1 MHKQNIKIT
10 EQNTENTK
18 LATTIQLL
26 SHEKEAAENSFM
38 ELKKSSGNY
47 EALLKEHEALKAAN
61 GEVNSLVMKATERRN
76 EIEVIQANIDAKNKE
91 IKQKEEAIKQLD
103 AHYKK
108 REEDL
113 ENHFKTESNRCD
125 DIFKTR
131 SADYDQRI
139 KTLEERAKQA
149 DKELV
154 QRQNDLKAKTSE
166 LASVVDA
173 IHEKERSREAIE
185 ASMKDFEAQLEGL
198 KQALVDCQTQY
209 DTAANI
215 ATMVADEKKRA
226 ADSDGKVVV
235 DSAALRAIEYLE
247 EVKQHI
253 KDEGVASLS
262 ELLIPTINKA
272 LWDVFWQ
279 KAIAKGVG
287 EPYSGVSGIYCL
299 VSVADDRIRYV
310 GQAVDIK
317 KRWVEH
323 AKKMLGGVGSEMP
336 KGELLYEKIT
346 RPDQVR

>member
-26 SHEKEAAENSFM
+26 SHEKEAAENSFI

-91 IKQKEEAIKQLD
+91 IKQKEDAIKQLD

-149 DKELV
+149 DEELV

-166 LASVVDA
+166 LVSVVDT
-173 IHEKERSREAIE
+173 IHEKERSREAME
-185 ASMKDFEAQLEGL
+185 ASMKDFEAQ
-198 KQALVDCQTQY
+198 
-209 DTAANI
+209 
-215 ATMVADEKKRA
+215 
-226 ADSDGKVVV
+226 
-235 DSAALRAIEYLE
+235 
-247 EVKQHI
+247 H
-253 KDEGVASLS
+253 
-262 ELLIPTINKA
+262 
-272 LWDVFWQ
+272 
-279 KAIAKGVG
+279 
-287 EPYSGVSGIYCL
+287 
-299 VSVADDRIRYV
+299 
-310 GQAVDIK
+310 
-317 KRWVEH
+317 
-323 AKKMLGGVGSEMP
+323 
-336 KGELLYEKIT
+336 
-346 RPDQVR
+346 

>member
-18 LATTIQLL
+18 LAITIQLL

-91 IKQKEEAIKQLD
+91 IKQKEDAIKQLD

-113 ENHFKTESNRCD
+113 ENHFKAESNRCD
-125 DIFKTR
+125 NAFKTR

-139 KTLEERAKQA
+139 KTLEKRAKQA
-149 DKELV
+149 DEELV

-173 IHEKERSREAIE
+173 IHEKERSREAME

-198 KQALVDCQTQY
+198 KQALVDCQAQD

-215 ATMVADEKKRA
+215 AAMVKRA

-279 KAIAKGVG
+279 KAIAKGIG

-317 KRWVEH
+317 KR
-323 AKKMLGGVGSEMP
+323 
-336 KGELLYEKIT
+336 
-346 RPDQVR
+346 

>member
-1 MHKQNIKIT
+1 MQ
-10 EQNTENTK
+10 
-18 LATTIQLL
+18 
-26 SHEKEAAENSFM
+26 
-38 ELKKSSGNY
+38 LKKSSGNY

-61 GEVNSLVMKATERRN
+61 GEVNSLVIKATECRN

-91 IKQKEEAIKQLD
+91 IKQKEDAIKQLD
-103 AHYKK
+103 EHYKK

-113 ENHFKTESNRCD
+113 ENHFKAESNRCD
-125 DIFKTR
+125 DTFKTR
-131 SADYDQRI
+131 SADYNQRI

-149 DKELV
+149 DEELV
-154 QRQNDLKAKTSE
+154 QCQNDLKAKTSE

-173 IHEKERSREAIE
+173 IHEKERSREAME
-185 ASMKDFEAQLEGL
+185 ASMKDFAAQLEEL
-198 KQALVDCQTQY
+198 KQALVDCQVQY

-215 ATMVADEKKRA
+215 AAMVADEKKRA

-235 DSAALRAIEYLE
+235 DGAALRAIEYLE

-287 EPYSGVSGIYCL
+287 EPYNGVSGIYCL
-299 VSVADDRIRYV
+299 VSVADRRVAYV

-346 RPDQVR
+346 RPDQVRWTVLEK